1 MAVDYI
7 IPGNVAVARE
17 FDIPACPSVVSKP
30 GLSLAVIVDV
40 AIVISIFDGPVE
52 LVMRDVG
59 IIHVMVTVT
68 VARPAVV
75 WVGGG
80 GNSDQSDAN

>member
-7 IPGNVAVARE
+7 ITGNVAVARE
-17 FDIPACPSVVSKP
+17 FDIPARPGVVSKP
-30 GLSLAVIVDV
+30 GLSLAVIVDL

-59 IIHVMVTVT
+59 MIHVMLTVT

-75 WVGGG
+75 WVSGG
-80 GNSDQSDAN
+80 GNGDQSNAN